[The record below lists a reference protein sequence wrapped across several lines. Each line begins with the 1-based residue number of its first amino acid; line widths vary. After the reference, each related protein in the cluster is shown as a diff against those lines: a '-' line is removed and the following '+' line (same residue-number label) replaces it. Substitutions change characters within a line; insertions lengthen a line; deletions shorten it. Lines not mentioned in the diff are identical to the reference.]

1 MARRKGLKRWDE
13 ITTEGW
19 LSLMADKTVMSAL
32 MMQIFSR
39 LYHSEDYMDNAK
51 NIAKALHLEYRAL
64 NAGVGWAGNKIREMY
79 ESGSLLTYH
88 ATQKKDETPREEE
101 TGEFRL
107 SETPASRVRRSP
119 WEYVFDGSEDDNG
132 TYFWVLKPEAVR
144 AYREIM
150 DADIWHLDDIR
161 QLLESDETAY
171 GCEGSLFSSY
181 HRAGYHF
188 FRSHPLCQ

>member
-79 ESGSLLTYH
+79 ESGGLLTYH
-88 ATQKKDETPREEE
+88 ASEKKDETPREENFVFPKRPPLVSAARH
-101 TGEFRL
+101 GSMF
-107 SETPASRVRRSP
+107 SMGVRTITVPIS
-119 WEYVFDGSEDDNG
+119 
-132 TYFWVLKPEAVR
+132 
-144 AYREIM
+144 
-150 DADIWHLDDIR
+150 
-161 QLLESDETAY
+161 
-171 GCEGSLFSSY
+171 GC
-181 HRAGYHF
+181 
-188 FRSHPLCQ
+188 